1 MGDGG
6 DAVTQLKGHGQDVG
20 QKLFFRFI
28 VYKCFIKAF
37 LKGNQN
43 VGIIR

>member
-6 DAVTQLKGHGQDVG
+6 DAVTQLKGHGQYFG
-20 QKLFFRFI
+20 QKLFFRFN
-28 VYKCFIKAF
+28 VYKCFSKGF

-43 VGIIR
+43 VGVIR